1 MSKGT
6 VQFLLTRLF
15 SLGKIFGGKWGES
28 HDMKKAALATVPWTA
43 KSEMFYR
50 GKTMFYKLT

>member
-15 SLGKIFGGKWGES
+15 SLGKIFGGKWEER
-28 HDMKKAALATVPWTA
+28 HDMKKAASATVPWSA
-43 KSEMFYR
+43 KSEVFYR
-50 GKTMFYKLT
+50 